1 MGMYVKE
8 QIAPLPCADTEAPPP
23 GELTDICLS
32 DGEAGQSL
40 IEFALC
46 LPPLFLLMTGIFAF
60 GIAIGNY
67 VTLTNG
73 TSEAAMQLG
82 ISRGQTLDP
91 CAIVSAAVYAAAPSL
106 KQSSLTFA
114 YVLNG
119 TPYSGTTCSSVST
132 TTGAAGNLVQGKTA
146 QVTVT
151 YPCTLKLYNANNF
164 PNCVLTAKTTELVQ

>member
-1 MGMYVKE
+1 MGIYVKE
-8 QIAPLPCADTEAPPP
+8 QIAPSLCANTEAPPT
-23 GELTDICLS
+23 GEWQRTRLS
-32 DGEAGQSL
+32 SGEEGQSL

-46 LPPLFLLMTGIFAF
+46 LPVLFLLMTGIFAF
-60 GIAIGNY
+60 GITIGNY

-73 TSEAAMQLG
+73 TNAAAMQLG

-119 TPYSGTTCSSVST
+119 TSYSGTTCSSAST

-151 YPCTLKLYNANNF
+151 YPCSLKLYNANYF
-164 PNCVLTAKTTELVQ
+164 PNCVLTSKTTELVQ